1 MNATINFA
9 ESVAISLRSLRANKL
24 RSFLT
29 LLGIIIGVTTV
40 ITVVTIIQGLN
51 RYVKFQL
58 FAFGSNS
65 FTVSRTP
72 EIITSL
78 KDAQKMLKRRRI
90 EYADYLYLKANARAS
105 RLVEAGYSRGGKV
118 KYGTKSLSDI
128 RIRGETS
135 GNHLTGRTM
144 EVEAGRFLGPDDE
157 SYARRVCVIG
167 NDLRKELFPFENPVG
182 KWLTADG
189 RKYRVVGAIKGMGKI
204 LGMSLDGF
212 LTIPI
217 TTFQK
222 HYALSGRSLTINVL
236 ARDVESLDAAKEEVR
251 TIMRSRRKLPFN
263 EEDDFAIED
272 SQTFIDFYNNL
283 TRTLYAAMIAVAA
296 ISMLIGGI
304 VIMNI
309 MLVSV
314 TERIGEIG
322 LRKAVG
328 ARRRDILIQFLIES
342 SSISAVGGLVGLT
355 LGFLFAKGISMLT
368 SLPAA
373 LEPWSV
379 VLALAMSS
387 SVGLFFGIFPA
398 NRAARLDPV
407 VALRSME

>member
-1 MNATINFA
+1 MNTTINFA
-9 ESVAISLRSLRANKL
+9 ESIAISLRSLYANKL

-51 RYVKFQL
+51 RYVKYQL
-58 FAFGSNS
+58 FAFGTNS

-72 EIITSL
+72 DIITNL
-78 KDAQKMLKRRRI
+78 KDAQEMLKRKRI
-90 EYADYLYLKANARAS
+90 EYEDYMYLKSAARVS
-105 RLVEAGYSRGGKV
+105 RMVEAEYGSSGSV
-118 KYGTKSLSDI
+118 KYGPKSLADI
-128 RIRGETS
+128 RIKGETA
-135 GNHLTGRTM
+135 GNYLTGRTM
-144 EVEAGRFLGPDDE
+144 EAEAGRFLNNDDE
-157 SYARRVCVIG
+157 AYARQVCVIG
-167 NDLRKELFPFENPVG
+167 YDVKKELFPFENPLG
-182 KWLTADG
+182 KWLTANG
-189 RKYRVVGAIKGMGKI
+189 RKYRVIGVAKGMGKI

-212 LTIPI
+212 VTIPI

-222 HYALSGRSLTINVL
+222 FYAVSRRSLVINML
-236 ARDVESLDAAKEEVR
+236 ARDVESLAAAKEEAR
-251 TIMRSRRKLPFN
+251 TIMRGRRKLGFDKA
-263 EEDDFAIED
+263 DDFTIED
-272 SQTFIDFYNNL
+272 SQTFIDFYNKL
-283 TRTLYAAMIAVAA
+283 TGTLYVAMIAVAA

-309 MLVSV
+309 MLVAV

-342 SSISAVGGLVGLT
+342 SSISAVGGIIGIT
-355 LGFLFAKGISMLT
+355 LGFIFAKVISALT

-379 VLALAMSS
+379 ALALALSS

-398 NRAARLDPV
+398 NRAAKLDPV
-407 VALRSME
+407 VALRAE

>member
-1 MNATINFA
+1 MNTGINLG
-9 ESVAISLRSLRANKL
+9 ESVAISLRSLHANKL

-58 FAFGSNS
+58 FAFGTNS
-65 FTVSRTP
+65 FTVQRAP
-72 EIITSL
+72 EMITNL
-78 KDAQKMLKRRRI
+78 KDAQEMLKRRRI
-90 EYADYLYLKANARAS
+90 EYEDYLYLKANARIS
-105 RLVEAGYSRGGKV
+105 LMVEAEYGNRATV
-118 KYGTKSLSDI
+118 KYGAKSLSEM
-128 RIRGETS
+128 RIRGETA

-144 EVEAGRFLGPDDE
+144 EIEAGRFLSADDE
-157 SYARRVCVIG
+157 TNARQVCVIG
-167 NDLRKELFPFENPVG
+167 HDIRKELFPFENPLG
-182 KWLTADG
+182 KWLTAG
-189 RKYRVVGAIKGMGKI
+189 SRRYRVIGVVKGMGKI
-204 LGMSLDGF
+204 LGQSLDGF
-212 LTIPI
+212 LSIPI

-222 HYALSGRSLTINVL
+222 YYGSSRRSLTINIL
-236 ARDVESLDAAKEEVR
+236 ARDPGSLDAAKEEVR
-251 TIMRSRRKLPFN
+251 TIMRSRRQLSFRQG
-263 EEDDFAIED
+263 DDFAIED
-272 SQTFIDFYNNL
+272 SQTFIDFYNQL
-283 TRTLYAAMIAVAA
+283 TGTLYAAMIAVAA

-309 MLVSV
+309 MLVAV

-328 ARRRDILIQFLIES
+328 ARRRDILMQFLIES
-342 SSISAVGGLVGLT
+342 STISAVGGIVGIA
-355 LGFLFAKGISMLT
+355 LGFIFAKVISALT

-379 VLALAMSS
+379 ALALALSS

-398 NRAARLDPV
+398 NRAAKLDPV
-407 VALRSME
+407 VALRSE

>member
-1 MNATINFA
+1 MKTNINYL
-9 ESVAISLRSLRANKL
+9 ESMAISLQSLRANKL

-51 RYVKFQL
+51 RYVKYQL
-58 FAFGSNS
+58 FAFGTNT
-65 FTVSRTP
+65 FTVQRAP
-72 EIITSL
+72 EIITNL
-78 KDAQKMLKRRRI
+78 KLAQEMLKRKRI
-90 EYADYLYLKANARAS
+90 EYIDYQYLKANVK
-105 RLVEAGYSRGGKV
+105 LGEMVEAEYDRSGTV
-118 KYGTKSLSDI
+118 KFGSKSLADI
-128 RIRGETS
+128 RIKGETA
-135 GNHLTGRTM
+135 GNYLTGRTM
-144 EVEAGRFLGPDDE
+144 EVEAGRFLNPDDE
-157 SYARRVCVIG
+157 TYARQVCVIG
-167 NDLRKELFPFENPVG
+167 FDIKKELFLYENPIG
-182 KWLTADG
+182 KWLTANG
-189 RKYRVVGAIKGMGKI
+189 RKYRIIGVVKGMGKI

-222 HYALSGRSLTINVL
+222 YYEISRRSLTINIL
-236 ARDVESLDAAKEEVR
+236 ARDVERLAAAKEEVR
-251 TIMRSRRKLPFN
+251 TIMRSRRKLSFN
-263 EEDDFAIED
+263 QEDDFALED
-272 SQTFIDFYNNL
+272 SQTFIDFYNKL
-283 TRTLYAAMIAVAA
+283 TGTLYMAMIAVAS

-328 ARRRDILIQFLIES
+328 ARRRDILIQFLIEA
-342 SSISAVGGLVGLT
+342 SSISAVGGMIGIT
-355 LGFLFAKGISMLT
+355 LGFIFAKIISLLT

-379 VLALAMSS
+379 AVALIMSS

-398 NRAARLDPV
+398 NRAAKLDPV
-407 VALRSME
+407 VALRSE

>member
-1 MNATINFA
+1 MNTGINLG

-58 FAFGSNS
+58 FAFGTNA
-65 FTVSRTP
+65 FTVQRAP
-72 EIITSL
+72 DMITNL
-78 KDAQKMLKRRRI
+78 KDAQEMLKRKRI
-90 EYADYLYLKANARAS
+90 EYEDYLYLKANARIS
-105 RLVEAGYSRGGKV
+105 LMVEAEYGSRGTV
-118 KYGTKSLSDI
+118 KYGAKSLSEM
-128 RIRGETS
+128 RIRGETA

-144 EVEAGRFLGPDDE
+144 EIESGRFLSADDE
-157 SYARRVCVIG
+157 TNARQVCVIG
-167 NDLRKELFPFENPVG
+167 HDIRKELFPYENPLG
-182 KWLTADG
+182 KWLTANN
-189 RKYRVVGAIKGMGKI
+189 RKYRIIGVVKGMGKI
-204 LGMSLDGF
+204 LGQSLDGF
-212 LTIPI
+212 LSIPI
-217 TTFQK
+217 TAFQK
-222 HYALSGRSLTINVL
+222 HYGSSRRSLTINIL
-236 ARDVESLDAAKEEVR
+236 ARDPESLGAAKEEVR
-251 TIMRSRRKLPFN
+251 TIMRSRRQLSFRQA
-263 EEDDFAIED
+263 DDFAIED
-272 SQTFIDFYNNL
+272 SQTFIDFYNQL
-283 TRTLYAAMIAVAA
+283 TGTLYAAMIAVAA

-309 MLVSV
+309 MLVAV

-328 ARRRDILIQFLIES
+328 ARRRDILMQFLIES
-342 SSISAVGGLVGLT
+342 STISAVGGMVGIA
-355 LGFLFAKGISMLT
+355 LGFIFAKVISALT

-379 VLALAMSS
+379 ALALALSS

-398 NRAARLDPV
+398 NRAAKLDPV
-407 VALRSME
+407 VALRSE

>member
-1 MNATINFA
+1 MNTNIDFA

-51 RYVKFQL
+51 RYVKYQL
-58 FAFGSNS
+58 FAFGSNT
-65 FTVSRTP
+65 FTVSRAP
-72 EIITSL
+72 EIITNL
-78 KDAQKMLKRRRI
+78 KLAQEMLKRKPI
-90 EYADYLYLKANARAS
+90 EYDDYLYLKANAGVS
-105 RLVEAGYSRGGKV
+105 EMIEAEYGRSGTV
-118 KYGTKSLSDI
+118 KYGPKSLADI
-128 RIRGETS
+128 RIKGETA
-135 GNHLTGRTM
+135 GNSLTGRTM
-144 EVEAGRFLGPDDE
+144 EAEAGRFLSADDE
-157 SYARRVCVIG
+157 AYARQVCVIG
-167 NDLRKELFPFENPVG
+167 DDIRKELFPYENPVG
-182 KWLTADG
+182 KWLTANDH
-189 RKYRVVGAIKGMGKI
+189 KYRIIGTVKGMGKV
-204 LGMSLDGF
+204 LGISLDNF
-212 LTIPI
+212 VTIPI

-222 HYALSGRSLTINVL
+222 YYSLNRRSLTINVK
-236 ARDVESLDAAKEEVR
+236 ARDVESLGAAKEEVR
-251 TIMRSRRKLPFN
+251 TIMRSRRKLGFGR
-263 EEDDFAIED
+263 EDDFALED

-283 TRTLYAAMIAVAA
+283 TRTLYMAMIAVAA

-328 ARRRDILIQFLIES
+328 ARRRDILVQFLIES
-342 SSISAVGGLVGLT
+342 SSISAVGGLIGIT
-355 LGFLFAKGISMLT
+355 LGFLFAKIISALT

-379 VLALAMSS
+379 ALALVMSS

-398 NRAARLDPV
+398 NRAAKLDPV
-407 VALRSME
+407 AALRSSE

>member
-1 MNATINFA
+1 MNPGINLG

-58 FAFGSNS
+58 FAFGTNS
-65 FTVSRTP
+65 FTVQRAP
-72 EIITSL
+72 EMITSL
-78 KDAQKMLKRRRI
+78 KAAQEMLKRKQI
-90 EYADYLYLKANARAS
+90 EYADYLYLKASARVS
-105 RLVEAGYSRGGKV
+105 LMVEAEYGRGATV
-118 KYGTKSLSDI
+118 KYGAKSLSDM
-128 RIRGETS
+128 RIRGETAD
-135 GNHLTGRTM
+135 NHLTGRTM
-144 EVEAGRFLGPDDE
+144 EIDSGRFLSADDE
-157 SYARRVCVIG
+157 ANARQVCVIG
-167 NDLRKELFPFENPVG
+167 YDIKKELFPYENPLG
-182 KWLTADG
+182 KWLTASG
-189 RKYRVVGAIKGMGKI
+189 RKYRVIGVVKGMGKI
-204 LGMSLDGF
+204 LGQSLDGF
-212 LTIPI
+212 LSVPI

-222 HYALSGRSLTINVL
+222 YYGSNRRSLTINIL
-236 ARDVESLDAAKEEVR
+236 ARDPESLAAAKEEVR
-251 TIMRSRRKLPFN
+251 TIMRSRRRLSFRQ
-263 EEDDFAIED
+263 EDDFAIED
-272 SQTFIDFYNNL
+272 SQTFIDFYNQL
-283 TRTLYAAMIAVAA
+283 TGTLYAAMIAVAA

-309 MLVSV
+309 MLVAV

-328 ARRRDILIQFLIES
+328 ARRRDILMQFLIES
-342 SSISAVGGLVGLT
+342 STLSAVGGLVGLT
-355 LGFLFAKGISMLT
+355 LGFIFAKVISALT

-379 VLALAMSS
+379 VLALALSS

-398 NRAARLDPV
+398 NRAAKLDPV
-407 VALRSME
+407 VALRSE